1 MLQWLR
7 QYRRAALPGDIS
19 AGIVVAMMMIPQGMA
34 YALVAGLP
42 PVVGIYASIF
52 PPLLYALFG
61 TSSTQ
66 SVGPMAIISLMTAST
81 LAPLAAPGSALYG
94 VLAAQLALLSGV
106 VLLVCG
112 LLRIGFLANFFSR
125 PVMSGF
131 TIGSALVIAW
141 GQLRPLVGGAPSAP
155 HLPSALLGLGSL
167 ALLVA
172 ARQYLAPLLRALRV
186 KPVAADI
193 GAKLAPMF
201 VVLGATAL
209 VPLLGL
215 AGRGVAITGAVPS
228 GLPGL
233 NLATSANHWQA
244 LLQPALLIG
253 FMVFLIS
260 MSGAQA
266 LALKRGGEKL
276 ASNSELVGLG
286 AANIGSALS
295 GGFPVTGSISR
306 SAVNFAAGANTQL
319 ASIITAGLL
328 ALALVA
334 PTGWL
339 ALLPLPTLA
348 ATIIVAVLGMLDLS
362 TLRTAWRYDR
372 ADAAALLATAGG
384 VLGLGVEAGVVVG
397 VALSMGALIWRASR
411 PHIAVLGRIHGTEH
425 FRNIDRY
432 SAETTPGLLM
442 MRVDAGLFF
451 GNVEAVN
458 ERIDEELLDHAGT
471 RHLVLVLS
479 AVNAIDTSALFGL
492 GELNA
497 SLRQRGVV
505 LHLAEVKGPVMDRL
519 KDSDL
524 LQALSGQVFLSAA
537 MAWDRLAGSAAA
549 GTPAARTPAAGS
561 PAAGSPAAGT
571 PVAGGSPEQAV

>member
-1 MLQWLR
+1 
-7 QYRRAALPGDIS
+7 
-19 AGIVVAMMMIPQGMA
+19 MA

-42 PVVGIYASIF
+42 PAVGIYASII

-81 LAPLAAPGSALYG
+81 LAPLATPGTALYG
-94 VLAAQLALLSGV
+94 VLAAQLALLSGL
-106 VLLVCG
+106 VLLLCG

-131 TIGSALVIAW
+131 TIGSALMIAW
-141 GQLRPLVGGAPSAP
+141 GQLRTLVGGPIEIGMTPHWPSI
-155 HLPSALLGLGSL
+155 LLGVGSL
-167 ALLVA
+167 VLLLA
-172 ARQYLAPLLRALRV
+172 ARSHLAPLLRRLRV
-186 KPVAADI
+186 PAAAADV
-193 GAKLAPMF
+193 GAKLAPIA
-201 VVLGATAL
+201 VVLGAMAL
-209 VPLLGL
+209 VQQLGL
-215 AGRGVAITGAVPS
+215 VQMGVATTGAVPT

-233 NLATSANHWQA
+233 NLATSSQHWQA

-276 ASNSELVGLG
+276 VSNRELVGLG
-286 AANIGSALS
+286 AAN
-295 GGFPVTGSISR
+295 TGSMSR

-319 ASIITAGLL
+319 ASMITAGLL
-328 ALALVA
+328 ALALVL

-362 TLRTAWRYDR
+362 TLRTAWHYDR
-372 ADAAALLATAGG
+372 ADALALLATAGG
-384 VLGLGVEAGVVVG
+384 VLVLGVEAGVLVG
-397 VALSMGALIWRASR
+397 VALSMVVLIWRASR

-425 FRNIDRY
+425 FRNVERY

-442 MRVDAGLFF
+442 LRVDAGLFF
-451 GNVEAVN
+451 GNVDAVN
-458 ERIDEELLDHAGT
+458 ERIDEELVAHAGT

-492 GELNA
+492 EELNS
-497 SLRQRGVV
+497 SLNRRGV
-505 LHLAEVKGPVMDRL
+505 LMHLAEVKGPVMDRL
-519 KDSDL
+519 KESDL
-524 LQALSGQVFLSAA
+524 LGKLNGQIFLSAA
-537 MAWDRLAGSAAA
+537 IAWDQLAGSRAA
-549 GTPAARTPAAGS
+549 GTPAAATQPPGA
-561 PAAGSPAAGT
+561 P
-571 PVAGGSPEQAV
+571 

>member
-1 MLQWLR
+1 MFSWLR
-7 QYRRAALPGDIS
+7 NYRRALLPGDIS

-42 PVVGIYASIF
+42 PVAGIYASIV
-52 PPLLYALFG
+52 PPVLYALFG

-94 VLAAQLALLSGV
+94 VLAAQLAFLSGA
-106 VLLVCG
+106 VLLACG

-131 TIGSALVIAW
+131 TIGSAILIAW
-141 GQLRPLVGGAPSAP
+141 GQLSVLLGAAPPELHGPSA
-155 HLPSALLGLGSL
+155 ALGLGAL
-167 ALLVA
+167 ALLVW
-172 ARQYLAPLLRALRV
+172 ARHFMAGLLRRIGLPLL
-186 KPVAADI
+186 AADI
-193 GAKLAPMF
+193 GAKLAPML
-201 VVLGATAL
+201 VVVGATAL
-209 VPLLGL
+209 VAVLHLD
-215 AGRGVAITGAVPS
+215 ARGVATTGSVPA

-233 NLATSANHWQA
+233 NLATSGAHWQA
-244 LLQPALLIG
+244 LLQPALLTG

-260 MSGAQA
+260 MSGAQT
-266 LALKRGGEKL
+266 LALKRGEKL
-276 ASNSELVGLG
+276 GSNRELLGLG

-306 SAVNFAAGANTQL
+306 SAVNFSAGANTQL
-319 ASIITAGLL
+319 ASLITAGLL

-339 ALLPLPTLA
+339 ALLPLPVLA

-362 TLRTAWRYDR
+362 TLHTAWRYDR
-372 ADAAALLATAGG
+372 ADAAALLATAAG
-384 VLGLGVEAGVVVG
+384 VLVLGVEAGVVVG

-411 PHIAVLGRIHGTEH
+411 PHIAVLGRIPGSEH
-425 FRNIDRY
+425 FRNVERY
-432 SAETTPGLLM
+432 STETAPGLLM
-442 MRVDAGLFF
+442 LRVDAGLFF

-458 ERIDEELLDHAGT
+458 ERIEDELAAHPDT

-492 GELNA
+492 AELNT
-497 SLRQRGVV
+497 SLRQRGVL

-519 KDSDL
+519 RHSTL
-524 LQALSGQVFLSAA
+524 LQALNGRLFLSAA
-537 MAWDRLAGSAAA
+537 VAWDELAPGKP
-549 GTPAARTPAAGS
+549 G
-561 PAAGSPAAGT
+561 
-571 PVAGGSPEQAV
+571 VA

>member
-7 QYRRAALPGDIS
+7 EYRRAALPGDIS

-66 SVGPMAIISLMTAST
+66 SVGPMAIVSLMTAST
-81 LAPLAAPGSALYG
+81 LAPLATPGTGLYG
-94 VLAAQLALLSGV
+94 VLAAQLALMSGL
-106 VLLVCG
+106 VLLACG

-131 TIGSALVIAW
+131 TIGSAIVIAW
-141 GQLRPLVGGAPSAP
+141 GQLRTLVGGPIALDATPHWPSI
-155 HLPSALLGLGSL
+155 ALGTSSL
-167 ALLVA
+167 ALLVM
-172 ARQYLAPLLRALRV
+172 AREWLAPLLRRLRV
-186 KPVAADI
+186 KPVVADI

-209 VPLLGL
+209 VPLLAL
-215 AGRGVAITGAVPS
+215 DRLGVATTGAVPA

-233 NLATSANHWQA
+233 NLATSSGHWQA

-276 ASNSELVGLG
+276 ASNRELVGLG
-286 AANIGSALS
+286 AANVGSALS

-319 ASIITAGLL
+319 ASMITAGLL

-348 ATIIVAVLGMLDLS
+348 ATIIVAVLGMLDWS

-372 ADAAALLATAGG
+372 ADALALLATAGG
-384 VLGLGVEAGVVVG
+384 VLVLGVEAGVLVG
-397 VALSMGALIWRASR
+397 VALSMGSLIWRASR

-425 FRNIDRY
+425 FRNVDRY

-442 MRVDAGLFF
+442 LRVDAGLFF
-451 GNVEAVN
+451 GNVDAVN
-458 ERIDEELLDHAGT
+458 ERIDEELVQHAST
-471 RHLVLVLS
+471 AHLVLVLS

-497 SLRQRGVV
+497 SLGQRGVT

-519 KDSDL
+519 RDSDL
-524 LQALSGQVFLSAA
+524 LGQLSGQVFLSAA
-537 MAWDRLAGSAAA
+537 NAWDRLAGSSAA
-549 GTPAARTPAAGS
+549 GRPAPA
-561 PAAGSPAAGT
+561 
-571 PVAGGSPEQAV
+571 

>member
-1 MLQWLR
+1 MLPWL
-7 QYRRAALPGDIS
+7 QHYRRSMLPGDIS

-42 PVVGIYASIF
+42 PVAGIYASIV

-66 SVGPMAIISLMTAST
+66 SVGPMAIISLMTASS
-81 LAPLAAPGSALYG
+81 LAPLAAPGTALYG
-94 VLAAQLALLSGV
+94 VLAAQLALLSGI
-106 VLLVCG
+106 VLLACG

-131 TIGSALVIAW
+131 TIGSALLIAW
-141 GQLRPLVGGAPSAP
+141 GQLRPLLGAMPPAVHWPSA
-155 HLPSALLGLGSL
+155 ALGLGAL
-167 ALLVA
+167 AILVW
-172 ARQYLAPLLRALRV
+172 ARHYMAGTLRRTGLSPL
-186 KPVAADI
+186 AADI
-193 GAKLAPMF
+193 GAKLAPML
-201 VVLGATAL
+201 VVIGATAL

-215 AGRGVAITGAVPS
+215 EALGVATTGSVPA

-233 NLATSANHWQA
+233 NLATSSGHWQP

-253 FMVFLIS
+253 FMIFLIS
-260 MSGAQA
+260 MSGAQT
-266 LALKRGGEKL
+266 LALKRGEKL
-276 ASNSELVGLG
+276 GSNQELVGLG

-319 ASIITAGLL
+319 ASIITAALL

-339 ALLPLPTLA
+339 ALLPLPVLA

-362 TLRTAWRYDR
+362 TLSTSWRYDR
-372 ADAAALLATAGG
+372 ADAAALLATGAG
-384 VLGLGVEAGVVVG
+384 VLALGVEAGVVVG

-411 PHIAVLGRIHGTEH
+411 PHIAVLGRIAGTEH
-425 FRNIDRY
+425 FRNVDRY
-432 SAETTPGLLM
+432 SAETAPGLLM
-442 MRVDAGLFF
+442 LRVDAGLFF

-458 ERIDEELLDHAGT
+458 ERIEDELAARPDT

-479 AVNAIDTSALFGL
+479 AVNAIDTSAMYGL
-492 GELNA
+492 GELNT
-497 SLRQRGVV
+497 SLRQRGVL

-519 KDSDL
+519 KHSTL
-524 LQALSGQVFLSAA
+524 LQALGGRLFLSAA
-537 MAWDRLAGSAAA
+537 MAWDELAPGPA
-549 GTPAARTPAAGS
+549 PAA
-561 PAAGSPAAGT
+561 
-571 PVAGGSPEQAV
+571 

>member
-1 MLQWLR
+1 MLPWL
-7 QYRRAALPGDIS
+7 QHYRRSMLPGDIS

-42 PVVGIYASIF
+42 PVAGIYASIV

-66 SVGPMAIISLMTAST
+66 SVGPMAIISLMTASS
-81 LAPLAAPGSALYG
+81 LAPLAAPGTALYG
-94 VLAAQLALLSGV
+94 VLAAQLALLSGI
-106 VLLVCG
+106 VLLACG

-131 TIGSALVIAW
+131 TIGSALLIAW
-141 GQLRPLVGGAPSAP
+141 GQLRPLLGAMPPAVHWPSA
-155 HLPSALLGLGSL
+155 ALGLGAL
-167 ALLVA
+167 AILVW
-172 ARQYLAPLLRALRV
+172 ARHYMAGTLRRTGLS
-186 KPVAADI
+186 PVAADI
-193 GAKLAPMF
+193 GAKLAPML
-201 VVLGATAL
+201 VVIGATAL

-215 AGRGVAITGAVPS
+215 EALGVATTGSVPA

-233 NLATSANHWQA
+233 NLATSSGHWQP

-253 FMVFLIS
+253 FMIFLIS
-260 MSGAQA
+260 MSGAQT
-266 LALKRGGEKL
+266 LALKRGEKL
-276 ASNSELVGLG
+276 GSNQELAGLG

-319 ASIITAGLL
+319 ASIITAALL

-339 ALLPLPTLA
+339 ALLPLPVLA

-362 TLRTAWRYDR
+362 TLSTSWRYDR
-372 ADAAALLATAGG
+372 ADAAALLATGAG
-384 VLGLGVEAGVVVG
+384 VLALGVEAGVVVG

-411 PHIAVLGRIHGTEH
+411 PHIAVLGRIAGTEH
-425 FRNIDRY
+425 FRNVDRY
-432 SAETTPGLLM
+432 SAETAPGLLM
-442 MRVDAGLFF
+442 LRVDAGLFF

-458 ERIDEELLDHAGT
+458 ERIEDELAARPDT

-479 AVNAIDTSALFGL
+479 AVNAIDTSAMYGL
-492 GELNA
+492 GELNT
-497 SLRQRGVV
+497 SLRQRGVL

-519 KDSDL
+519 KHSTL
-524 LQALSGQVFLSAA
+524 LQALGGRLFLSAA
-537 MAWDRLAGSAAA
+537 MAWDELAPG
-549 GTPAARTPAAGS
+549 PAPTA
-561 PAAGSPAAGT
+561 
-571 PVAGGSPEQAV
+571 

>member
-7 QYRRAALPGDIS
+7 QYRRGALPGDIS

-42 PVVGIYASIF
+42 PVAGIYASIV

-66 SVGPMAIISLMTAST
+66 SVGPMAIVSLMTAST
-81 LAPLAAPGSALYG
+81 LAPLAAPGSTLYG
-94 VLAAQLALLSGV
+94 VLAAQLALLSGA
-106 VLLVCG
+106 VLLACG

-131 TIGSALVIAW
+131 TIGSAIVIAG
-141 GQLRPLVGGAPSAP
+141 GQLRPLIGGEVMAP
-155 HLPSALLGLGSL
+155 HPASLALGLGSL

-172 ARQYLAPLLRALRV
+172 AREWLAPLLRKLGV
-186 KPVAADI
+186 KPAVADI
-193 GAKLAPMF
+193 GSKLAPMA

-215 AGRGVAITGAVPS
+215 ERMGVATTGTVPS

-233 NLATSANHWQA
+233 NLAMSHSHWQA

-276 ASNSELVGLG
+276 VSNKELIGLG
-286 AANIGSALS
+286 AANVGSALS

-319 ASIITAGLL
+319 ASVITAALL

-362 TLRTAWRYDR
+362 LLRTAWHYDR
-372 ADAAALLATAGG
+372 ADAAALVATAGG
-384 VLGLGVEAGVVVG
+384 VLALGVEAGVVVG
-397 VALSMGALIWRASR
+397 VALSIGALIWRASR

-458 ERIDEELLDHAGT
+458 ERIDEELAAHPGT
-471 RHLVLVLS
+471 CNLVLVLS

-492 GELNA
+492 EELNA
-497 SLRQRGVV
+497 SLRARAVT

-519 KDSDL
+519 RQSAL

-549 GTPAARTPAAGS
+549 GTPAAGTPAGAPS
-561 PAAGSPAAGT
+561 TANMAADKPSA
-571 PVAGGSPEQAV
+571 

>member
-1 MLQWLR
+1 MLQWLQ
-7 QYRRAALPGDIS
+7 QYRRAMLPGDIS

-42 PVVGIYASIF
+42 PVAGIYASLI
-52 PPLLYALFG
+52 PPVLYALFG

-66 SVGPMAIISLMTAST
+66 SVGPMAIVSLMTASS

-106 VLLVCG
+106 VLLACG

-141 GQLRPLVGGAPSAP
+141 GQVRPLLGGAPLAP
-155 HLPSALLGLGSL
+155 HAVSAALGVGSL
-167 ALLVA
+167 LLLFA
-172 ARQYLAPLLRALRV
+172 ARAGLAPLLRRCGV
-186 KPVAADI
+186 PPTAADI
-193 GAKLAPMF
+193 GVKLAPMA
-201 VVLGATAL
+201 VVVGATLA
-209 VPLLGL
+209 VATWGL
-215 AGRGVAITGAVPS
+215 DRLGVATTGAVPA

-233 NLATSANHWQA
+233 NLATSGAHWDQ
-244 LLQPALLIG
+244 LLKPALLIG

-266 LALKRGGEKL
+266 LALKRPEKL
-276 ASNSELVGLG
+276 GSNRELIGLG
-286 AANIGSALS
+286 AANVGSALS

-306 SAVNFAAGANTQL
+306 SAVNFAAGANSQL
-319 ASIITAGLL
+319 ASLITAGLL

-384 VLGLGVEAGVVVG
+384 VLAFGVEAGVVIG
-397 VALSMGALIWRASR
+397 VALSIGALIWRASR
-411 PHIAVLGRIHGTEH
+411 PHIAVLGRIPGSEH
-425 FRNIDRY
+425 FRNVDRF
-432 SAETTPGLLM
+432 STDTAPGLLM
-442 MRVDAGLFF
+442 LRIDAGLFF

-458 ERIDEELLDHAGT
+458 ERIEEELAARPGT

-479 AVNAIDTSALFGL
+479 AVNAIDTTALFGL
-492 GELNA
+492 AELNA
-497 SLRQRGVV
+497 SLHRRGVL

-519 KDSDL
+519 KQSAL
-524 LQALSGQVFLSAA
+524 LESLNGEVFLSAA
-537 MAWDRLAGSAAA
+537 TAWKRLA
-549 GTPAARTPAAGS
+549 
-561 PAAGSPAAGT
+561 
-571 PVAGGSPEQAV
+571 